1 MACPRSSLEAID
13 SICVMM
19 HALVELLEEK
29 ATRERKMIS
38 KKTLSNTT
46 QDIVTNTTLTLTLV
60 ESTQDELLNARSSPE
75 IQEALDRFVT
85 GKEEIDRYSHP

>member
-1 MACPRSSLEAID
+1 
-13 SICVMM
+13 MM

-29 ATRERKMIS
+29 AMRERKMIS

-46 QDIVTNTTLTLTLV
+46 QDIVTNTTLTLRLV
-60 ESTQDELLNARSSPE
+60 ESTQDDLLNARSSPE

-85 GKEEIDRYSHP
+85 GKEEIDRYLPL